1 MNASTCRKH
10 FAGMLKSGEGR
21 GRESENNGR
30 KRQLQLREFI
40 PKEENVFCSP
50 TLQVACLAATGA
62 HYLFFFPDTELKNA
76 LWENPS

>member
-1 MNASTCRKH
+1 MRII
-10 FAGMLKSGEGR
+10 
-21 GRESENNGR
+21 GR
-30 KRQLQLREFI
+30 KRQLAVGEGGI
-40 PKEENVFCSP
+40 TPKEEENVLCSP

>member
-1 MNASTCRKH
+1 M
-10 FAGMLKSGEGR
+10 
-21 GRESENNGR
+21 GR
-30 KRQLQLREFI
+30 KRQLQWREFT
-40 PKEENVFCSP
+40 PEEENVSCSP